1 MSACSGCAAASPGSA
16 AARVQAAELEAR
28 AEHVRDELEHGR
40 LEHALDEDV
49 ALVREVREP
58 ARAGLQPELGARAL
72 ALLLAE
78 LARAAAHEPLAPRG
92 AKTPSSRVKPRSS
105 SSPAVPRSL
114 RGMLRSRLR

>member
-58 ARAGLQPELGARAL
+58 ARAGLLPELGPRAL
-72 ALLLAE
+72 ALLGEA
-78 LARAAAHEPLAPRG
+78 APRSG
-92 AKTPSSRVKPRSS
+92 RTSAPRRAGLEHALEPS
-105 SSPAVPRSL
+105 
-114 RGMLRSRLR
+114 